1 VKAAPT
7 LAAERELLV
16 AQCELDRLELALAW
30 TDVRRAMQ
38 PAATAA
44 AHPWI
49 GRALRLLPL
58 LLGAARA
65 RSTSRYVSLALLAWR
80 LVASLRR
87 R

>member
-1 VKAAPT
+1 MKAEPAF
-7 LAAERELLV
+7 ADQRDLLV

-30 TDVRRAMQ
+30 TDVRRAMH
-38 PAATAA
+38 PSATAA

-58 LLGAARA
+58 LVGAARA
-65 RSTSRYVSLALLAWR
+65 RSTSRYVSLALIAWR

>member
-1 VKAAPT
+1 MKGAE

-16 AQCELDRLELALAW
+16 ARCELDRLELALAW
-30 TDVRRAMQ
+30 TDARRAMH
-38 PAATAA
+38 PSATAA

-49 GRALRLLPL
+49 GRAFRILPWV
-58 LLGAARA
+58 LGAARA
-65 RSTSRYVSLALLAWR
+65 RSASRYVSLGLFAWR

>member
-1 VKAAPT
+1 MNAAPT

-16 AQCELDRLELALAW
+16 ARCELDRLELALAW
-30 TDVRRAMQ
+30 TDVRRAIH

-58 LLGAARA
+58 VLGAARA

-80 LVASLRR
+80 VVASLRR

>member
-1 VKAAPT
+1 MKATPA
-7 LAAERELLV
+7 LAAERDLLL

-30 TDVRRAMQ
+30 TDVRRAMH
-38 PAATAA
+38 PSATAA

-65 RSTSRYVSLALLAWR
+65 RSTSRYVSLGLIAWR